1 LYNIK
6 SLLKIDVKAK
16 TMRKVATSIFVYL
29 VTFILQLNA
38 QTRDQTTSE
47 CNEVINLSKYKQLL
61 PEEMKGMLPPEP
73 FTVPVKRIHSRH
85 RRFLA
90 PGAAW
95 QIKVGVRVTSIDWE
109 AEFNHRINYNFDY
122 LFGGSIAFAAM
133 LVAKNASAI
142 TEQTTFTQVRD
153 QLTLLSQLAAS
164 TREAAAARA
173 VSNRDK
179 NKNEKKKKGR
189 KDEKSEEK
197 DQGKDGSYRSERFVE
212 SNFIKIMRVTGLISL
227 LLLLMLH

>member
-1 LYNIK
+1 
-6 SLLKIDVKAK
+6 
-16 TMRKVATSIFVYL
+16 
-29 VTFILQLNA
+29 
-38 QTRDQTTSE
+38 
-47 CNEVINLSKYKQLL
+47 
-61 PEEMKGMLPPEP
+61 ML
-73 FTVPVKRIHSRH
+73 
-85 RRFLA
+85 A
-90 PGAAW
+90 
-95 QIKVGVRVTSIDWE
+95 
-109 AEFNHRINYNFDY
+109 
-122 LFGGSIAFAAM
+122 
-133 LVAKNASAI
+133 AKNASAI

-173 VSNRDK
+173 VSNKDK

-227 LLLLMLH
+227 LLLLMLY